1 MAVSHRI
8 RSTEVRA
15 GWWETA
21 TGPVIY
27 VIMLRESTGNT
38 APSSAQRLR
47 KTVDTLTA
55 KVVDAG
61 LAPLVPAFK

>member
-21 TGPVIY
+21 RGPVIY
-27 VIMLRESTGNT
+27 VVMMREPTPGPT
-38 APSSAQRLR
+38 PSSAQRLR

-55 KVVDAG
+55 KLVGAG
-61 LAPLVPAFK
+61 LASFK